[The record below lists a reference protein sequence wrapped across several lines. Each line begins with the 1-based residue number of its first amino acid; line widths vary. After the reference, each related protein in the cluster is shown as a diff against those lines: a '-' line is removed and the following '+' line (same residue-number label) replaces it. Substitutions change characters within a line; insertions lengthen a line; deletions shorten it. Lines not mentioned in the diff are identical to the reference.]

1 MGVIVLATGNPHKV
15 KELAPL
21 VEAAGYDV
29 KLQTHFFTDE
39 VEEDGLSFVENA
51 IKKARFASAKTGLP
65 AIADDSGLEVDAL
78 NGQPGIYS
86 ARYASDHLGETTD
99 EQNLQKVLDDLGDLP
114 YKDRTARYS
123 CVVVYVEHANDPMP
137 IIGFGHWYGEILKER
152 RTQFG
157 IGYDS
162 IFWVPQLVKTLSE
175 IPLEVKNKISHRAK
189 AIKQVLEGL
198 EHKSKR

>member
-1 MGVIVLATGNPHKV
+1 MSVIVLATGNPHKV

-21 VEAAGYDV
+21 IEGAGFKI
-29 KLQTHFFTDE
+29 KLQTEFFKDE

-51 IKKARFASAKTGLP
+51 IKKARFASQKTGLP

-78 NGQPGIYS
+78 AGAPGIYS
-86 ARYASDHLGETTD
+86 ARYAQDNLCDTTD
-99 EQNLQKVLDDLGDLP
+99 EQNLQKVLDELGDLP

-123 CVVVYVEHANDPMP
+123 CVVVYVEHAEDPMP

-152 RTQFG
+152 RTTFG
-157 IGYDS
+157 VGYDPV
-162 IFWVPQLVKTLSE
+162 FWVPSLVKTLSE
-175 IPLEVKNKISHRAK
+175 VPVEVKNNISHRAK
-189 AIKQVLEGL
+189 AIKQVLEAL

>member
-1 MGVIVLATGNPHKV
+1 MSVIVLATGNPHKV

-21 VEAAGYDV
+21 IEGAGFKI
-29 KLQTHFFTDE
+29 KLQTEFFKDE

-51 IKKARFASAKTGLP
+51 IKKARFASKKTGLP

-78 NGQPGIYS
+78 AGAPGIYS
-86 ARYASDHLGETTD
+86 ARYANDYLCDTTD
-99 EQNLQKVLDDLGDLP
+99 EQNLQKVLDELGDLP

-123 CVVVYVEHANDPMP
+123 CVVVYVEHAEDPMP

-152 RTQFG
+152 RTTFG
-157 IGYDS
+157 VGYDPV
-162 IFWVPQLVKTLSE
+162 FWVPSLVKTLSE
-175 IPLEVKNKISHRAK
+175 VPVEVKNNISHRAK
-189 AIKQVLEGL
+189 AIKQVLEAL

>member
-1 MGVIVLATGNPHKV
+1 MSVIVLATGNPHKV

-21 VEAAGYDV
+21 LQGAGYDV
-29 KLQTHFFTDE
+29 KLQTDFFNDE

-51 IKKARFASAKTGLP
+51 IKKARYASKRTGLP

-86 ARYASDHLGETTD
+86 ARYASGELSNVTD
-99 EQNLQKVLDDLGDLP
+99 EHNLQKVLDELGDLP

-137 IIGFGHWYGEILKER
+137 IIGFGHWYGEILKAR
-152 RTQFG
+152 RTTFG
-157 IGYDS
+157 VGYDP

-175 IPLEVKNKISHRAK
+175 VPVEVKNKISHRAK
-189 AIKQVLEGL
+189 AIKQVLEAL
-198 EHKSKR
+198 EHKSTR

>member
-1 MGVIVLATGNPHKV
+1 MSVIVLATGNPHKV

-21 VEAAGYDV
+21 IEGAGFKI
-29 KLQTHFFTDE
+29 KLQTEFFKDE

-51 IKKARFASAKTGLP
+51 IKKARFASQKTGLP

-78 NGQPGIYS
+78 AGAPGIYS
-86 ARYASDHLGETTD
+86 ARYANDHLCDTTD
-99 EQNLQKVLDDLGDLP
+99 EQNLQKVLDELGDLP

-123 CVVVYVEHANDPMP
+123 CVVVYVEHADDPMP

-152 RTQFG
+152 RTTYG
-157 IGYDS
+157 VGYDP
-162 IFWVPQLVKTLSE
+162 IFWVPKLVKTLSE
-175 IPLEVKNKISHRAK
+175 VPIEVKNKISHRAK
-189 AIKQVLEGL
+189 AIKQVLEAL